1 LGQTESV
8 RFAVEPEPIT
18 ASDDEIRASLV
29 DAPIPPLLASVA
41 HLTGDRSI
49 VRDDLRP
56 DLTRVLEPDAGYSQD
71 QIAEARE
78 LAAAALIRYRD
89 AGSPKP
95 PPLSVTD
102 RRRLVEFVNG
112 APIDDDAESL
122 YEAELALDGADLRR
136 PTWTVRDIDAD
147 AHVTVGIVGAGM
159 SGIIAAHRLRQAGID
174 VVVFEKNDDIGGTW
188 FENDYPGCRVD
199 IQNHFYSY
207 ATAQTP
213 DWPQYHSTQP
223 VLLDYFRTCIEH
235 FDVADCI
242 RSSTE
247 VLGAR
252 WDETERAWFVETS
265 SAGGPP
271 ETQRLD
277 ALVCATGQLNR
288 PSMPDIKGIDDFT
301 GPWFHSARW
310 DHTVDLRG
318 KRVAVIGTGASAAQ
332 FIPRVADVA
341 AELVVFQRTP
351 PWLLPV
357 PGYEDDV
364 SDAQRAL
371 LRHVPQF
378 ANWDRLWIFARTQE
392 GLLPLAAVDPD
403 WESTGTSVSA
413 ANEML
418 RTMLGMYY
426 DAVFPDPALREKMVP
441 SYPPIAKRVVLDGG
455 RYPAALQRE
464 NVTVET
470 SSIEAIN
477 ASGIATVD
485 GAQHDVD
492 VIIYGTGFQ
501 ASDFLTPMRIEGTG
515 GRDLREQWD
524 GDARA
529 YLGITVPH
537 FPNLFLMYG
546 PNTNIVIN
554 GSITYFSECEAQFI
568 VESIG
573 MLLRRG
579 ARAMEPKV
587 EVHDAYNVLIDEG
600 NRQMAWGVS
609 DVNTWYRNAK
619 GRIAQNWPFDLVRYW
634 RQTRQPSP
642 DDYVLR

>member
-1 LGQTESV
+1 M
-8 RFAVEPEPIT
+8 RFDVAAEPIT
-18 ASDDEIRASLV
+18 ASDDEIRASLG
-29 DAPIPPLLASVA
+29 DAPVPPLLASVA

-49 VRDDLRP
+49 IRDDLRP
-56 DLTRVLEPDAGYSQD
+56 DLARVLEPDAGYSPE

-78 LAAAALIRYRD
+78 LAAAALIRHRD
-89 AGSPKP
+89 AGNPKQ
-95 PPLSVTD
+95 PPLTAAD
-102 RRRLVEFVNG
+102 RRWLVEFVNG
-112 APIDDDAESL
+112 SPIDDDAESL

-136 PTWTVRDIDAD
+136 PTWTVNEISPGRR
-147 AHVTVGIVGAGM
+147 VSVGIVGAGM
-159 SGIIAAHRLRQAGID
+159 SGIIAAHRLRQAGVE
-174 VVVFEKNDDIGGTW
+174 VVVFEKNDDVGGTW
-188 FENDYPGCRVD
+188 LENDYPGCRVD

-213 DWPQYHSTQP
+213 DWPQYHSPQP
-223 VLLDYFRTCIEH
+223 VLLEYFRTCIER
-235 FDVADCI
+235 FGVADCI
-242 RSSTE
+242 RYSTE

-252 WDETERAWFVETS
+252 WDEAECAWLVETS
-265 SAGGPP
+265 TAGGAS
-271 ETQRLD
+271 EQHRLD

-288 PSMPDIKGIDDFT
+288 PLMPDIKGIDDFK

-310 DHTVDLRG
+310 DGTVDLRD
-318 KRVAVIGTGASAAQ
+318 KRVGVIGTGASAAQ

-341 AELVVFQRTP
+341 ADLVVFQRTP

-357 PGYEDDV
+357 PAYEDDV
-364 SDAQRAL
+364 SVAQRAL

-392 GLLPLAAVDPD
+392 GLLPLATVDPD
-403 WESTGTSVSA
+403 WESDGRSVSA
-413 ANEML
+413 SNEML

-426 DAVFPDPALREKMVP
+426 EVAFPDAELRAKMLP
-441 SYPPIAKRVVLDGG
+441 GYPPIAKRVVLDGG
-455 RYPAALQRE
+455 RYPTALQRD

-470 SSIEAIN
+470 TAIDAIN
-477 ASGIATVD
+477 AGGVAMVD
-485 GAQHDVD
+485 GTQHDLD

-501 ASDFLTPMRIEGTG
+501 ASEFLTPMKIEGTG

-579 ARAMEPKV
+579 VKAMEPKL

-600 NRQMAWGVS
+600 NGQMAWGVS

-634 RQTRQPSP
+634 RQTREPNA